1 MDQFNIAFDAYSAF
15 LCLILGGYVLIS
27 SDRRDNVN
35 RCFVGICAC
44 NLIMAVG
51 DMVAWCFAL
60 PLGEV
65 EYALVLIGTFFFYV
79 APVPLF
85 LFFTGY
91 IVAFISKRH
100 EVTHDYFKLSV
111 VLFAVYLLGCV
122 ASLFNGM
129 FFTVDAE
136 HGYMRGRYF
145 LAAQLIPVFLH
156 LRNAA
161 IVVRYRSCLS
171 AKELLGFACYIAL
184 PIVAE
189 IIQVLNYGVALM
201 NSFVAIAILLV
212 FLNIQSERKALL
224 EKRERELVEARSDI
238 MLSQIQPH
246 FLYNVL
252 TGIRELC
259 SSDPAEAVV
268 AIGSFSAFLRENMA
282 SLTSKSP
289 IPFEKELQHTATYL
303 DLERLRFGERLRV
316 RYDIQSKGFSLPPLS
331 VQALAENAV
340 RHGITVKEDGGEIC
354 ISTREDEAFY
364 EISIVDDGIG
374 FDPDR
379 DLDPSAHIGI
389 QNVRKR
395 LADIS
400 GATLEVR
407 SAPNHGT
414 QVTIRIPRE
423 SNKLEGNS

>member
-1 MDQFNIAFDAYSAF
+1 MLECKGAT
-15 LCLILGGYVLIS
+15 
-27 SDRRDNVN
+27 
-35 RCFVGICAC
+35 
-44 NLIMAVG
+44 
-51 DMVAWCFAL
+51 W
-60 PLGEV
+60 
-65 EYALVLIGTFFFYV
+65 
-79 APVPLF
+79 
-85 LFFTGY
+85 
-91 IVAFISKRH
+91 
-100 EVTHDYFKLSV
+100 
-111 VLFAVYLLGCV
+111 
-122 ASLFNGM
+122 
-129 FFTVDAE
+129 
-136 HGYMRGRYF
+136 
-145 LAAQLIPVFLH
+145 
-156 LRNAA
+156 
-161 IVVRYRSCLS
+161 
-171 AKELLGFACYIAL
+171 FACYIAL

>member
-1 MDQFNIAFDAYSAF
+1 
-15 LCLILGGYVLIS
+15 
-27 SDRRDNVN
+27 
-35 RCFVGICAC
+35 
-44 NLIMAVG
+44 
-51 DMVAWCFAL
+51 
-60 PLGEV
+60 
-65 EYALVLIGTFFFYV
+65 
-79 APVPLF
+79 
-85 LFFTGY
+85 
-91 IVAFISKRH
+91 
-100 EVTHDYFKLSV
+100 
-111 VLFAVYLLGCV
+111 
-122 ASLFNGM
+122 
-129 FFTVDAE
+129 
-136 HGYMRGRYF
+136 
-145 LAAQLIPVFLH
+145 
-156 LRNAA
+156 
-161 IVVRYRSCLS
+161 
-171 AKELLGFACYIAL
+171 
-184 PIVAE
+184 
-189 IIQVLNYGVALM
+189 
-201 NSFVAIAILLV
+201 
-212 FLNIQSERKALL
+212 
-224 EKRERELVEARSDI
+224 
-238 MLSQIQPH
+238 
-246 FLYNVL
+246 
-252 TGIRELC
+252 
-259 SSDPAEAVV
+259 
-268 AIGSFSAFLRENMA
+268 MA